1 MAEFSRFPLDL
12 GRPVVPI
19 YTFYP
24 RMIDG
29 SALMFDAVE
38 LADDQAAI
46 GHCRLVLAE
55 HRSAAEVVVWEG
67 ERHVHGVNRLA
78 PPRDS
83 VRPDGDQAEA

>member
-1 MAEFSRFPLDL
+1 M
-12 GRPVVPI
+12 PI

-24 RMIDG
+24 RMVDG

-55 HRSAAEVVVWEG
+55 HRSATEVVVWEG
-67 ERHVHGVNRLA
+67 ERRVHGVARLA
-78 PPRDS
+78 PAREPTQ
-83 VRPDGDQAEA
+83 PDGDQAEA

>member
-1 MAEFSRFPLDL
+1 
-12 GRPVVPI
+12 VPI

-24 RMIDG
+24 RMVDG

-55 HRSAAEVVVWEG
+55 HRSATEVVVWEG
-67 ERHVHGVNRLA
+67 ERRVHGVSRLA
-78 PPRDS
+78 PLRDS
-83 VRPDGDQAEA
+83 ARLDGDQAEA

>member
-1 MAEFSRFPLDL
+1 M
-12 GRPVVPI
+12 PI

-38 LADDQAAI
+38 LADDRAAI

-55 HRSAAEVVVWEG
+55 HQSATEVVVWEG
-67 ERHVHGVNRLA
+67 ERRVHGVERLA
-78 PPRDS
+78 PARES
-83 VRPDGDQAEA
+83 ARSEGDQPEA